1 MTALALVAVLVFLV
15 ANAVFVAAEF
25 SLTSLDRPRVQRL
38 ADGGSERDKRVLAAL
53 RTLSFQLSGSQLGIT
68 VSSLILGY
76 LAEPAIG
83 TLIDPALEAAG
94 VPEGMAGS
102 ASYVVALILATAVQT
117 VFGELVPKNAAV
129 SEPLRTA
136 HLVAPIQRAFSSACR
151 PLILVLNGSANWVIR
166 RLGIEPQD
174 ELGAGRSRAELSGL
188 IRASAE
194 QGALAEGTARL
205 VRRSLVF
212 DDRTVADVLT
222 PRTRVKALSAHSTV
236 ADLAR
241 ASRKTGFSRFPV
253 FEHQLDNLLGVVHVK
268 AVFRFPDEERERTSI
283 REVIEPFGVLP
294 ETLELDEALG
304 QLRREPLQA
313 AAVIDEYGGLAG
325 VVTLEDLIEELVGE
339 VRDEHD
345 RPPEPDIVKLGDDHW
360 RVSGLLRD
368 DAAAARICFNVP
380 SGPYETLA
388 GLFLDRAGKVPG
400 VGDTVTVEDAI
411 DPAEWELIVDE
422 MDAHRI
428 AAIRLRRTETE
439 PREDD

>member
-1 MTALALVAVLVFLV
+1 MTALALVAVLVFLA

-38 ADGGSERDKRVLAAL
+38 ADAGSERDARVLAAL

-68 VSSLILGY
+68 VSSLVLGY

-83 TLIDPALEAAG
+83 TLLEPAFDAIGASEG
-94 VPEGMAGS
+94 VANTGS
-102 ASYVVALILATAVQT
+102 YLVALVLATAVQT

-136 HLVAPIQRAFSSACR
+136 HLVAPVLRMFSAACK
-151 PLILVLNGSANWVIR
+151 PLIVVLNGSANWVIR

-188 IRASAE
+188 LRTSAE
-194 QGALAEGTARL
+194 RGAVAPGTAQL
-205 VRRSLVF
+205 VRRSLAF

-222 PRTRVKALSAHSTV
+222 PRTKVEALPAHSTV
-236 ADLAR
+236 ADLVA
-241 ASRKTGFSRFPV
+241 ASRRTGFSRFPV
-253 FEHQLDNLLGVVHVK
+253 FEHQLDDLLGVVHVK
-268 AVFRFPDEERERTSI
+268 AVFRFPDEERARTSI
-283 REVIEPFGVLP
+283 REVIEPLGVLP

-304 QLRREPLQA
+304 QLRQEPLQA

-325 VVTLEDLIEELVGE
+325 LVTLEDLIEELVGE

-345 RPPEPDIVKLGDDHW
+345 RPQEANIVKLGPDRW

-368 DAAAARICFNVP
+368 DAAADRICFNVP
-380 SGPYETLA
+380 TGPYETLA
-388 GLFLDRAGKVPG
+388 GLFLDRAGKVPD
-400 VGDTVTVEDAI
+400 VGDAVTVEDAI
-411 DPAEWELIVDE
+411 DPAEWELTVDE
-422 MDAHRI
+422 MDGHRI
-428 AAIRLRRTETE
+428 AAIRLSRTELE
-439 PREDD
+439 PRDED

>member
-1 MTALALVAVLVFLV
+1 VTALALVAALAFLA

-38 ADGGSERDKRVLAAL
+38 ADGGSERDARVLSAL

-68 VSSLILGY
+68 VSSLVLGY

-83 TLIDPALEAAG
+83 TLLDPAFDAIGLSKGAAHT
-94 VPEGMAGS
+94 
-102 ASYVVALILATAVQT
+102 ASYLVALILATAIQT

-136 HLVAPIQRAFSSACR
+136 HVVAPILRSFSAVCK
-151 PLILVLNGSANWVIR
+151 PLIVVLNGSANWVIR

-174 ELGAGRSRAELSGL
+174 ELAAGRSRAELRGL
-188 IRASAE
+188 ISTSAE
-194 QGALAEGTARL
+194 QGALAAGTARL
-205 VRRSLVF
+205 VRRSLAF

-222 PRTRVKALSAHSTV
+222 PRTQVQALSAHSTV
-236 ADLAR
+236 ADVAEE
-241 ASRKTGFSRFPV
+241 SRRTGFSRFPV

-268 AVFRFPDEERERTSI
+268 SVFRFPDEERARTPI

-304 QLRREPLQA
+304 QLRKEPLQI

-339 VRDEHD
+339 VLDEHD
-345 RPPEPDIVKLGDDHW
+345 RPPEPNVVKLGPDRW
-360 RVSGLLRD
+360 RVAGLLRD
-368 DAAAARICFNVP
+368 DAAAERICFNVP

-388 GLFLDRAGKVPG
+388 GLFLDRAGKVPE
-400 VGDTVTVEDAI
+400 VGDSVTVEDAI
-411 DPAEWELIVDE
+411 DPANWELTVEE
-422 MDAHRI
+422 MDVHRI
-428 AAIRLRRTETE
+428 ATLRLVRTETT
-439 PREDD
+439 PRED